1 MRAGIRRDGE
11 TDDTDEEFKNE
22 GTLAKTLESFTIYS
36 QRSFSL
42 WEAATLFC
50 NPVLCKQ
57 LLRRRCRMIS
67 FRGAI
72 KGFLIFTFTAT
83 VLIEWFAV

>member
-50 NPVLCKQ
+50 NPVLCKPTT
-57 LLRRRCRMIS
+57 RRRCRMIS
-67 FRGAI
+67 FRGNQRLSDFHI
-72 KGFLIFTFTAT
+72 KLP
-83 VLIEWFAV
+83 LY